1 MNDFAHQETA
11 HTCSL
16 IFHTLLA
23 RPNSFKSLSNTIF
36 GVSGPFPSLDR
47 VGASPD
53 DPDLK
58 E

>member
-1 MNDFAHQETA
+1 VNGFTLQIVA

-23 RPNSFKSLSNTIF
+23 RPNSFKSLSNIAI

-47 VGASPD
+47 VGAIPD